1 MEYWTE
7 YQGHIP
13 DIQGKRKKFDNTVYT
28 FDIETTSYL
37 ILNNKSWNYY
47 YTYKINKLCK
57 QTLLLDESKSNHFE
71 LFGHIALLC
80 SRLKE
85 INEI

>member
-1 MEYWTE
+1 MCIY
-7 YQGHIP
+7 GLIR
-13 DIQGKRKKFDNTVYT
+13 IFDNKIVSYKN
-28 FDIETTSYL
+28 INYL

-47 YTYKINKLCK
+47 YKYKINKLCK
-57 QTLLLDESKSNHFE
+57 QTLVLDESKSNHFE

-80 SRLKE
+80 SGLKE

>member
-1 MEYWTE
+1 MCIY
-7 YQGHIP
+7 GLIR
-13 DIQGKRKKFDNTVYT
+13 IFDNKIVSYKN
-28 FDIETTSYL
+28 INYL

-47 YTYKINKLCK
+47 YKYKINKLCK

>member
-1 MEYWTE
+1 MCIY
-7 YQGHIP
+7 GLIR
-13 DIQGKRKKFDNTVYT
+13 IFDNKIV
-28 FDIETTSYL
+28 SYKNINYL
-37 ILNNKSWNYY
+37 FLNNKSWNYY
-47 YTYKINKLCK
+47 YKYKINKLCK

>member
-1 MEYWTE
+1 MCIY
-7 YQGHIP
+7 GLIR
-13 DIQGKRKKFDNTVYT
+13 IFDNKIVSYKN
-28 FDIETTSYL
+28 INYL

-47 YTYKINKLCK
+47 YKYKINKLCK

-85 INEI
+85 INEILTNIFF